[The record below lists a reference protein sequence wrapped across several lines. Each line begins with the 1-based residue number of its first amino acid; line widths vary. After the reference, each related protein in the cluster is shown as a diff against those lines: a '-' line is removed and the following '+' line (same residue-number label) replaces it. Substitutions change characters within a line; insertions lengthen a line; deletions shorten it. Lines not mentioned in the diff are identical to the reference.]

1 MKRSVLSVVMMFF
14 VALCAAGQ
22 EYMDAVLY
30 LTGASAPEELD
41 SEVVERF
48 DALASRPLRINTATE
63 ARLVSSGLLSRY
75 QAASLADYRRLSG
88 DILSVAE
95 LALVDGFGGEAAR
108 ALAPFVSFETQA
120 PPGRSSLEKGR
131 VTAEAMARS
140 AVQYQE
146 GKGTGSHALK
156 VRVGDDDRWLL
167 SLAAKQASLK
177 PAWPRLYVSGSGSSR
192 PPGTLSASAVIYGR
206 RRAYKAVIG
215 DFNAR
220 FGQGLLLWSGFSLS
234 GVQSAA
240 AMDRHPSG
248 LSPAWTLSPDA
259 AHRGAAA
266 DIAFGRVVL
275 SGFWSAGKCFG
286 ANLTWLARLGH
297 LGLTATVNPPSSTS
311 IFTSP
316 TAVPSSIPDLPLPE
330 ALLSADY
337 RWSLGKFDIFG
348 EAAGDLANRA
358 VAFLAGAAW
367 NPAYQV
373 RIAASVRS
381 YPAAYAAPLAGA
393 LRSSTRSSDE
403 RGASF
408 AVDYKKLTI
417 TADAVHHPSKDT
429 RQFKTIAKYSPQLTE
444 RLTLGLRAVSRLR
457 PSDPYPWRNDVR
469 LEAAVAAGRLSLKGC
484 AAACRCADL
493 SWLTYLEGGYINES
507 SGRKLSF
514 YLRGTAF
521 KVDRWEDRIYIYERD
536 VPGSFSVPAYYG
548 RGCSASAVASV
559 KRRHLSLHA
568 RAHYTAYPGM
578 AGQKP
583 SRAGLKLQL
592 QLSF

>member
-1 MKRSVLSVVMMFF
+1 MKRFLF
-14 VALCAAGQ
+14 VAVLTAAAMLSADAQ
-22 EYMDAVLY
+22 EYIDAVLY

-41 SEVVERF
+41 AEALERF

-63 ARLVSSGLLSRY
+63 VRLVSSGLFSRY

-95 LALVDGFGGEAAR
+95 LALVDGFGEEAAR

-120 PPGRSSLEKGR
+120 SPGRSSLEEGR
-131 VTAEAMARS
+131 VTTESMARS
-140 AVQYQE
+140 AIQFQE

-177 PAWPRLYVSGSGSSR
+177 PAWP
-192 PPGTLSASAVIYGR
+192 PGALSASAVVYGR
-206 RRAYKAVIG
+206 RRSCKAVIG

-275 SGFWSAGKCFG
+275 AGFWSAGKCLG
-286 ANLTWLARLGH
+286 ANLTWLSRYGQLGI
-297 LGLTATVNPPSSTS
+297 TATVNAPSSSTIKSTS
-311 IFTSP
+311 T
-316 TAVPSSIPDLPLPE
+316 TPSSSITPSSAPNLSFPD

-337 RWSLGKFDIFG
+337 RWSLGKFDVFG
-348 EAAGDLANRA
+348 EAVGDLANRA
-358 VAFLAGAAW
+358 VAFLAGGAW

-373 RIAASVRS
+373 RLAASVRS

-403 RGASF
+403 RGASL
-408 AVDYKKLTI
+408 ALDYKKLTI

-429 RQFKTIAKYSPQLTE
+429 RQFKTIAKYSPQVTE
-444 RLTLGLRAVSRLR
+444 RLTLALRAVSRLR

-484 AAACRCADL
+484 AAACRCADF
-493 SWLTYLEGGYINES
+493 SWLTYLEGGYLNES
-507 SGRKLSF
+507 AGRKVSF

-578 AGQKP
+578 SGQKP
-583 SRAGLKLQL
+583 SKAGLKLQL